1 MKYSMIDDA
10 KKKIIKRYLKN
21 VHGKKPD
28 TLSYDPRH
36 DGKGGYWLEKQMGIE
51 PNASNTPD
59 LFEYE
64 MKNHTNN
71 VLTLGSWDPNY
82 WVFRNEKY
90 DISRD
95 SFLDIFGHPNPEK
108 NNRPSWSGK
117 PVPKID
123 GTNSFGVQIEID
135 SDSNIL
141 FVYSYSDDTRNNK
154 STVVPKEL
162 QVENLTICKWNSS
175 GKKSLRE
182 KVESKFN
189 QKGWFKCLQNKDGVY
204 SEIVFGKPFTFE
216 TFINYFKNGDIYFDC
231 GMYRGNERNY
241 CQWRTKNSFWDSL
254 ITSRHP

>member
-1 MKYSMIDDA
+1 MTDNTKER
-10 KKKIIKRYLKN
+10 IIEKYLKN

-28 TLSYDPRH
+28 TTGYVQRH
-36 DGKGGYWLEKQMGIE
+36 DGKQGHWLEKQMGVK

-59 LFEYE
+59 LFGYE
-64 MKNHTNN
+64 MKNHTNS

-82 WVFRNEKY
+82 WVFRNEEY
-90 DISRD
+90 GITRD

-123 GTNSFGVQIEID
+123 GTNSFGVRIEID
-135 SDSNIL
+135 NESNVI
-141 FVYSYSDDTRNNK
+141 FVYSHSDDTRDNK
-154 STVVPKEL
+154 SFVVPKEL
-162 QVENLTICKWNSS
+162 QIENLTICKWNSS

-189 QKGWFKCLQNKDGVY
+189 QKGWFKCLQNEQGVY
-204 SEIVFGKPFTFE
+204 TEIVFGAPFTFE
-216 TFINYFKNGDIYFDC
+216 MFINYFKDGDIYFDC
-231 GMYRGNERNY
+231 GMYRGNDRNY

-254 ITSRHP
+254 ITSRHS